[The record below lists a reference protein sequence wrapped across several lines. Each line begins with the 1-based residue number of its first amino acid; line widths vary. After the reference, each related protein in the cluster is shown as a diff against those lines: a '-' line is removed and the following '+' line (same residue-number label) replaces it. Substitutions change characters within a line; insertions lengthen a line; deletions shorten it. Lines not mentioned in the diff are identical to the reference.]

1 MSETYIPLIKKTR
14 WVDLSN
20 EHQRLRETVEKDL
33 KSGCCENGNIQPIML
48 QGAFGIGKSTT
59 LYYLFH
65 YGWEVLHTPTFYM
78 PLAKIVEEVKKEAVN
93 SPTGKVEN
101 NELSIIIRKMI
112 SSQIESLKDNDWNEL
127 TDVDFPEF
135 KGGDEKIKLTLTEYL
150 KDFEPVELDAE
161 KASESEMG
169 KTVFSQ
175 EVIREALATN
185 NIPLLLVDE
194 FESKFYELKRIV
206 ESSGGGI
213 LRELFDQIVQSK
225 PFLLV
230 IGNGPASGYEVAKEK
245 GADGNNDSETAA
257 NRRLKTMQIPFP
269 TAELLKKKFM
279 KERPNGYVNFIWW
292 MSRCRPG
299 HIQKLRDEI
308 DYQAFSEKS
317 FIDFINE
324 RIFKDPIDESGE
336 DVKYLKTKYFNDL
349 NSYIR
354 PIAGKLLLNFEP
366 YKIKVEDSYKDA
378 IKDSAENFFC
388 TDEDGLVNV
397 EKELNPALSDDF
409 STYLKLRQDNDGKF
423 GEVDYLSHLAKYFNY
438 ILSACADKNGN
449 IAFSTACRN
458 NKEKAL
464 ATTFLVP
471 LLELT
476 YDFVSQYE
484 DNDKSEIK
492 QTKDFILD
500 CIKHIEQSVE
510 KESIDDDF
518 ENLNGLFEIC
528 KVKSGNDLYM
538 QFSLRAIREFIEQ
551 PIGSPKLNYKEMSL
565 EKKLAESNIR
575 QSVLLTA
582 GFTNNKIVFVPLLDE
597 GQMDKYILRLK
608 EYIRSA
614 KSELHEDAAKTLR
627 IVYFQANEKIDALKN
642 ELCMDSNGNITAIA
656 KLKKL
661 VFEDYNTYQFNFGGQ
676 IADFIDSLA
685 KIVIAAGSCGEL
697 AGTNED
703 RTIDVNSAIAIIKNR
718 EWTKQKEVVRTIEH
732 YSRLVNEGDTCVV
745 KTISNSQAK
754 EYRDAL
760 CDLICKAEDY
770 DDNIC
775 WDFNNVIESSVTNTI
790 SKYLGLYYILE
801 NAKKKTEANP
811 SFVKVLQMVGNH
823 SHKLFLSPVED
834 VITKSFHFDQIL
846 KIISSNESNKLLA
859 SYDKDDVISK
869 HILSFATMMKTE
881 RIATKMS
888 DLLSF
893 IKDDLDSHWFATYNN
908 QLSYG
913 SSKGKMFMTLLYLQS
928 YVECMDFTPLRT
940 ELNTRIADKEKSL
953 TEIVCKVS
961 QAIDAITDLLYSKKY
976 QRANPENMP
985 FQGYVSALQQVSQLL
1000 ANCKRILAEEP
1011 ESITVFA
1018 VVSSIVWRIAN
1029 ITSNAST
1036 VCSQITG
1043 VLTSLNSKKERIERE
1058 YQTQINTI
1066 YQDPLTAKL
1075 ISLGE
1080 QSPTGQIP
1088 RFDGDWCWWQYARY
1102 MTPKSEVSAILD
1114 AKLTPAKENTIDG
1127 NDIQKFK
1134 ACLESALTAS
1144 SYKTKIDDA
1153 LKTCKSCKESASLYN
1168 TVNNYISELLKCE

>member
-1 MSETYIPLIKKTR
+1 MNETYIPLIKKTR
-14 WVDLSN
+14 WVDLSD
-20 EHQRLRETVEKDL
+20 EHRRLRKIVEEDL
-33 KSGCCENGNIQPIML
+33 RNGCCNNGNVQPIML

-65 YGWEVLHTPTFYM
+65 YGWEVLKTPTFYV
-78 PLAKIVEEVKKEAVN
+78 PLAKIVEIVKEEAKK

-101 NELSIIIRKMI
+101 NDLSTIISNMLAVQLKGLK
-112 SSQIESLKDNDWNEL
+112 ESNWDEL

-135 KGGDEKIKLTLTEYL
+135 KGRDENNKLTLTEYL
-150 KDFEPVELDAE
+150 KDFQSLVLETDISNDTEIGQTPF
-161 KASESEMG
+161 SEA
-169 KTVFSQ
+169 
-175 EVIREALATN
+175 VIRKALASK

-194 FESKFYELKRIV
+194 FESKFYELKRFV
-206 ESSGGGI
+206 ESSGGGV

-245 GADGNNDSETAA
+245 GSDGNNDSDTAA

-269 TAELLKKKFM
+269 TAKLLKRKFM
-279 KERPNGYVNFIWW
+279 KGCPNGYVNFIWW

-299 HIQKLRDEI
+299 HIQKLKDAI
-308 DYQAFSEKS
+308 DYDTFNEKD
-317 FIDFINE
+317 FIEFINE

-336 DVKYLKTKYFNDL
+336 EVKYLKTKYFNGL
-349 NSYIR
+349 NSHIR
-354 PIAGKLLLNFEP
+354 PIVGKLLLDFEP
-366 YKIKVEDSYKDA
+366 RLIKVEDSYKEA
-378 IKDSAENFFC
+378 MKDSAENFFC

-409 STYLKLRQDNDGKF
+409 SKYLKLRQNDGKF
-423 GEVDYLSHLAKYFNY
+423 GEVNYLSHLAKYFNY

-449 IAFSTACRN
+449 IAFCTACRN

-471 LLELT
+471 LLELA

-510 KESIDDDF
+510 TESIDDDF

-565 EKKLAESNIR
+565 EKKLAESNVR

-582 GFTNNKIVFVPLLDE
+582 GLTNNKIVFVPLLDE

-608 EYIRSA
+608 EYICSA

-642 ELCMDSNGNITAIA
+642 ELCMDPNGNITAIA

-676 IADFIDSLA
+676 IADFIDSLT

-697 AGTNED
+697 AGVNED
-703 RTIDVNSAIAIIKNR
+703 RTIDINSAIAIIKNR

-732 YSRLVNEGDTCVV
+732 YSILVNEGDTCVV
-745 KTISNSQAK
+745 KTISNSQTK
-754 EYRDAL
+754 EYKDAL

-775 WDFNNVIESSVTNTI
+775 WDFNNVIESSVTTTI

-869 HILSFATMMKTE
+869 HMLSFATMMKTE

-893 IKDDLDSHWFATYNN
+893 IKDDLDSHWFTTYNN

-940 ELNTRIADKEKSL
+940 ELNTRIADKEKAL

-985 FQGYVSALQQVSQLL
+985 FQGYVSALQQVSQLF

-1018 VVSSIVWRIAN
+1018 VVSSIVWRIAS

-1102 MTPKSEVSAILD
+1102 MTPKSEVSAVLD
-1114 AKLTPAKENTIDG
+1114 AKLTPAKENTIDS

-1134 ACLESALTAS
+1134 ACLESALTASS

-1153 LKTCKSCKESASLYN
+1153 LKTCKSCKESASSYN